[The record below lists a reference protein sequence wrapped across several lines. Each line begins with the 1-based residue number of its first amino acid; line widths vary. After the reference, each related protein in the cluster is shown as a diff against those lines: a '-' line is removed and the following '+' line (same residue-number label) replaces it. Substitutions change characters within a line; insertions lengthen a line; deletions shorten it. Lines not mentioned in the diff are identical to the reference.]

1 MLISSTQIWAIV
13 DEIVKLHSTHS
24 LPHNIHS
31 FPPTPTPL
39 PPSSSP
45 PHPTLFPSPL
55 HIQPKVTTDQIRM
68 DLTDPSV
75 MSSPDQFKKLV
86 TIAKDPYEAASGAHA
101 MVICTEWDE
110 FTQLDYQ
117 RVYDLMEK
125 PAFIFDG
132 RLILDHQKLLEIGF
146 QVEAVGKVVMATM
159 PTTPT

>member
-1 MLISSTQIWAIV
+1 
-13 DEIVKLHSTHS
+13 
-24 LPHNIHS
+24 
-31 FPPTPTPL
+31 
-39 PPSSSP
+39 
-45 PHPTLFPSPL
+45 
-55 HIQPKVTTDQIRM
+55 M

-75 MSSPDQFKKLV
+75 MSSPDRFEKLV
-86 TIAKDPYEAASGAHA
+86 TIAKDPYEAAYGAHA

-146 QVEAVGKVVMATM
+146 QVEAVGKVVMTTT